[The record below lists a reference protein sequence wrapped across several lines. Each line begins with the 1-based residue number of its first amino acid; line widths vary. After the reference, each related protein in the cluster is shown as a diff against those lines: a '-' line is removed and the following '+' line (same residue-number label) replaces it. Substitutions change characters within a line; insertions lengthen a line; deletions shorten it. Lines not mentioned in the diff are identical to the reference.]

1 MQGLHLP
8 PPLLTSCTELELL
21 REESC
26 SQPHHCE
33 YLYAHSQ
40 HRGVCGGRE
49 SERASEEREE
59 VEGIQLDLDTTGK
72 LPSAHSTHRAEGTST
87 GAVANISPT
96 APPHRRRTPCD
107 RIQARMELPAA
118 GEHVFAVEGIEKKRI
133 RKVTERDRGGGGGMF
148 AKIALRTLR
157 HRRLTRASIIN
168 FPSSSPSPTI
178 TGQDRVPGQVARMVS
193 QVSLHATFP
202 ISAMSRRVILQGKFC

>member
-1 MQGLHLP
+1 MR
-8 PPLLTSCTELELL
+8 
-21 REESC
+21 RE
-26 SQPHHCE
+26 
-33 YLYAHSQ
+33 
-40 HRGVCGGRE
+40 G
-49 SERASEEREE
+49 ERASERGERGGGRNT
-59 VEGIQLDLDTTGK
+59 VGFGHNWKTTKRAQHAPSGRHIDGCRSQHFTYSP
-72 LPSAHSTHRAEGTST
+72 LPPSSYPLRSDPGEN
-87 GAVANISPT
+87 GAP
-96 APPHRRRTPCD
+96 RRR
-107 RIQARMELPAA
+107 RARLC
-118 GEHVFAVEGIEKKRI
+118 GGGH
-133 RKVTERDRGGGGGMF
+133 RKEAHPQGNRERQRGGGMF

>member
-1 MQGLHLP
+1 MR
-8 PPLLTSCTELELL
+8 
-21 REESC
+21 RE
-26 SQPHHCE
+26 
-33 YLYAHSQ
+33 
-40 HRGVCGGRE
+40 G
-49 SERASEEREE
+49 ERASERGERGGGRNT
-59 VEGIQLDLDTTGK
+59 VGFGHNWKTTK
-72 LPSAHSTHRAEGTST
+72 RAQHAPSGRHIDGCRSQHFTYS
-87 GAVANISPT
+87 
-96 APPHRRRTPCD
+96 PPHRRRTPCD

>member
-8 PPLLTSCTELELL
+8 PPLLTSCTELELV

-40 HRGVCGGRE
+40 RRGVCGGRE
-49 SERASEEREE
+49 SERGERGGGGNT
-59 VEGIQLDLDTTGK
+59 VGFGHNWKTTK
-72 LPSAHSTHRAEGTST
+72 RAQHAPSGRHIDGCRSQHFTY
-87 GAVANISPT
+87 SP
-96 APPHRRRTPCD
+96 PPPRRRRPPCD

-133 RKVTERDRGGGGGMF
+133 RKVTERERERERGGGRVC
-148 AKIALRTLR
+148 KKRALD
-157 HRRLTRASIIN
+157 A
-168 FPSSSPSPTI
+168 
-178 TGQDRVPGQVARMVS
+178 
-193 QVSLHATFP
+193 
-202 ISAMSRRVILQGKFC
+202 

>member
-96 APPHRRRTPCD
+96 APPPPSSYPLRSDPGENGAPRRR
-107 RIQARMELPAA
+107 RARLC
-118 GEHVFAVEGIEKKRI
+118 GGGH
-133 RKVTERDRGGGGGMF
+133 RKEAHPQGNRERQRGGGMF